1 MWKRGRVPALDA
13 RSAYRF
19 RSFWPGCPPAPQ
31 TASSWLSNA
40 ENENREIRSGFLGAP
55 VPRMLGEWGPR
66 KGRHCRHCIATRFLS
81 HFSQRARIPAGC
93 AAPLGG
99 PRLLASPAVPGGQG
113 RGLLPTAVGPSRRR
127 TGPRRPRPARCD
139 HGVAVRVRIAA
150 PLGQLR
156 ARVPGLQRPYRGPNR
171 VAAGIVDANCRVGG
185 KPWTAVVAAC
195 HMPQGPFRP
204 HQRQAG
210 AANRQVMAQ
219 STPRRGCAG
228 AGPISRFQAS
238 MSLKTPLYSGRMR
251 GRTMTAKVARAST
264 CPAAV
269 LTALHFVP
277 IGMSTARVP
286 CGTGAGSVGP
296 ASHTGDLAALE
307 SAIYGYKKE
316 LGREVGP
323 YDLCCVGGA
332 AAQLFSSS

>member
-1 MWKRGRVPALDA
+1 MRGPTRRAAASGQPRRPGRPGARAL
-13 RSAYRF
+13 AY
-19 RSFWPGCPPAPQ
+19 
-31 TASSWLSNA
+31 
-40 ENENREIRSGFLGAP
+40 
-55 VPRMLGEWGPR
+55 
-66 KGRHCRHCIATRFLS
+66 
-81 HFSQRARIPAGC
+81 
-93 AAPLGG
+93 
-99 PRLLASPAVPGGQG
+99 
-113 RGLLPTAVGPSRRR
+113 RRR
-127 TGPRRPRPARCD
+127 TIEMTDRTTPAVASEMQPRRSRTRQDRRPAR
-139 HGVAVRVRIAA
+139 AA
-150 PLGQLR
+150 ARPGPARAGLR
-156 ARVPGLQRPYRGPNR
+156 RPYRGPDR

-185 KPWTAVVAAC
+185 KPGTAVVAAC

-219 STPRRGCAG
+219 GTPKRGCAG

-269 LTALHFVP
+269 LTALRFVP

-332 AAQLFSSS
+332 AVQLFSSS